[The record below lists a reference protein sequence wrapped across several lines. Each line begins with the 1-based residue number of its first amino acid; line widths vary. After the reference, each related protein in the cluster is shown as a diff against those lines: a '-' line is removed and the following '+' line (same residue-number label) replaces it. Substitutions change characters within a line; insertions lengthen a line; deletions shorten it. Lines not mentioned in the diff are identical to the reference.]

1 MIGIL
6 LTVYAGLEHA
16 FEVDHLLAVNSLV
29 TNRNKIKEAVKD
41 GIFWGIGHTFTIFI
55 VGVVMIGF
63 KVAISETVFRYLEAT
78 VGLML
83 IALGIYRLIK
93 LFKKNKHSHTY
104 SHTHTHKHSDE
115 TIHAHLHTHTYSHSH
130 SLDVLRHEHPDTS
143 KNFKAAFSV
152 GLVHGLAGSGA
163 LVVLVLSQMKTPLE
177 GLLYILIFGI
187 GSILGMFLASGLFSI
202 PFSKNALKS
211 PKLQYTLIII
221 SSVLC
226 VGFGIKVVWQ
236 IVNHY

>member
-1 MIGIL
+1 
-6 LTVYAGLEHA
+6 
-16 FEVDHLLAVNSLV
+16 
-29 TNRNKIKEAVKD
+29 
-41 GIFWGIGHTFTIFI
+41 
-55 VGVVMIGF
+55 MIGF

-115 TIHAHLHTHTYSHSH
+115 TIHAHLHTHTYIHSH
-130 SLDVLRHEHPDTS
+130 SLEVLHHEHSDSS
-143 KNFKAAFSV
+143 KNFKAAFGV

-163 LVVLVLSQMKTPLE
+163 LIILVLSQMNTPFE
-177 GLLYILIFGI
+177 GLFYILVFGI

-202 PFSKNALKS
+202 PFSKGVLKS
-211 PKLQYTLIII
+211 FKLQYVLIII
-221 SSVLC
+221 SSLLC
-226 VGFGIKVVWQ
+226 IGFGIKVVWQ

>member
-16 FEVDHLLAVNSLV
+16 FEVDHLLAVNNLV

-163 LVVLVLSQMKTPLE
+163 LVVLVLSQMKTSLE

-236 IVNHY
+236 IVNNY

>member
-29 TNRNKIKEAVKD
+29 TNRSKVKEAVKD
-41 GIFWGIGHTFTIFI
+41 GIYWGIGHTFTIFV
-55 VGVVMIGF
+55 VGIVMIGF
-63 KVAISETVFRYLEAT
+63 KVAISEHIFQYLEAT

-83 IALGIYRLIK
+83 IGLGIYRLVK
-93 LFKKNKHSHTY
+93 LFKKNT
-104 SHTHTHKHSDE
+104 
-115 TIHAHLHTHTYSHSH
+115 HTHTYSHIHSHPHADGSVHSHLHSHTYTHSH
-130 SLDVLRHEHPDTS
+130 SLDVMRHEHPKNS
-143 KNFKAAFSV
+143 RNFKIAFGV

-202 PFSKNALKS
+202 PFAKSILKS
-211 PKLQYTLIII
+211 PKLQFTLIVI
-221 SSVLC
+221 SSLLC
-226 VGFGIKVVWQ
+226 IGYGIKVVCQ
-236 IVNHY
+236 LL

>member
-163 LVVLVLSQMKTPLE
+163 LVVLVLSQMKTSLE

-236 IVNHY
+236 IVNNY